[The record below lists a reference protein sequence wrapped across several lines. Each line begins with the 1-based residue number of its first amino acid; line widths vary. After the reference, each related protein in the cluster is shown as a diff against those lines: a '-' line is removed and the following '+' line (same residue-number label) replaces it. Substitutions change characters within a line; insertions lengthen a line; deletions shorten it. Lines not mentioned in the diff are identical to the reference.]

1 MSKKNT
7 KGKSTS
13 AKKTKKKKKG
23 SGAALIAVL
32 VFLLL
37 LIVGYGSAGYYF
49 STHFLPGTRLNDVNV
64 SLKSVNEARE
74 LIRATTDGYKVTLA
88 EQENKSETIKGHDIG
103 FEAVISDDFNK
114 LVNISSGMAWA
125 FRLFEDNDITLDEN
139 IISYKYDNDLLDS
152 EIDKLDCVAPDYPV
166 EAKDAELVL
175 MDGVF
180 KIIPEEESN
189 VADRGKL
196 GDEIRDALESRS
208 DSVDLCEKKL
218 YKQPK
223 VFANDPDLAA
233 RKNACDEIADM
244 TITLKFGTN
253 EEVADV
259 ETIAKWIDVKAQGD
273 GTYALETK
281 EDAVAEYVK
290 HIAET
295 YNTFDSPKLFVTH
308 EGESIEIPVSY
319 YGWLLDDEYAV
330 EELKKIVE
338 AKKSV
343 ELDLTDR
350 SEESDKW
357 WIRVAVA
364 YDVNKYYGNTYA
376 EVSIAQQHMWMY
388 VDGKVALESD
398 VVTGNPSYG
407 NDTPKGAF
415 RLIYQE
421 RNATLR
427 GPGYSTQVAYWMVFA
442 DDVGFHDATW
452 QPYFGGDLYTWN
464 GSHGCVNMPLDKAG
478 ELFELVYPGMA
489 VFVY

>member
-376 EVSIAQQHMWMY
+376 EVSIAQQPMWMY

-421 RNATLR
+421 RNATLK
-427 GPGYSTQVAYWMVFA
+427 GPGYSTQVAFIPE
-442 DDVGFHDATW
+442 W
-452 QPYFGGDLYTWN
+452 QYLYIDFI
-464 GSHGCVNMPLDKAG
+464 HIV
-478 ELFELVYPGMA
+478 
-489 VFVY
+489 